1 MMLTDDGL
9 SSAEE
14 LRLAMTPV
22 TALELAASDP
32 QAAEAKVALGLETRA
47 QPDGSPACGWC
58 GRSNPPGGLADE
70 SLGGPQVA
78 ACRDGQDCARTRAER
93 EPQWIDAQHPG
104 WRERWQRVLDHEQ
117 QTYGGT
123 PGPRQGNWQLSDP
136 SPLELAALAQVRD
149 MVERRAADWLATS
162 GPEPP
167 LQLAAPPVHGQPAPP
182 PVVSSGYWGHTLRNP
197 AHRTHTLGHKVTHRG
212 PCTQTCLTTD
222 AEPAPEP
229 ASARTVARRR
239 AARRLRARG

>member
-32 QAAEAKVALGLETRA
+32 QEAEAKVALGLETRA

-78 ACRDGQDCARTRAER
+78 ACRDGQDCAAARAKR
-93 EPQWIDAQHPG
+93 EPRWIDAQFPG
-104 WRERWQRVLDHEQ
+104 WRSDWKRYLKAQ
-117 QTYGGT
+117 QPAGVGLA
-123 PGPRQGNWQLSDP
+123 QGSPDEDLSP
-136 SPLELAALAQVRD
+136 EFLAALSMVRS
-149 MVERRAADWLATS
+149 MVEDKAAGWL
-162 GPEPP
+162 EP
-167 LQLAAPPVHGQPAPP
+167 AAGALELSAQPVRHQPAPP

-212 PCTQTCLTTD
+212 PCTPACLTVP
-222 AEPAPEP
+222 AEPSPEP
-229 ASARTVARRR
+229 ASARTAARRR
-239 AARRLRARG
+239 AARRFRARA